1 MTIQLPKDPKDHDY
15 EDQIAAKLLASGYYL
30 ETRLILKK
38 GSEEVLEF
46 DAIATPTNDYKN
58 RRIVE
63 VKSGAW
69 GMSDLFKLY
78 GQTMYTNHEAAWL
91 IHKKVA
97 STTKKAAIQ
106 DLSERIPVSTI
117 HINLADQPTK
127 TECEEIPEAI
137 AMNGKLR
144 NLVFVVAWWSRSGDR
159 VAQGRFK
166 AWTKSDTSEAEAI
179 EKARIYCGQLEESLF
194 KSSPL
199 ARADAIYD
207 AYKKA
212 PQLTSSLI
220 NHVVSTS
227 GQTLQKVRDSV
238 MNTAERPY
246 LQYIMALE
254 HKARIAIIKNAY
266 DSILGEKSETH
277 NLLPWSGKTWDSL
290 YKKFLPPSFQEG
302 MKCLDAHPK
311 AQHAAF
317 FLQVFIEVFGGFYYP
332 HDNDELKN
340 IAAATGI
347 EPAEIPEM
355 IEILDSFFPIQYGWI
370 HKVDGD
376 IHFIKG
382 VPAYIRGAGCFARE
396 NLYGKDWMQRY
407 AVSYW
412 TTQWHNALYELL
424 QPSLKATKNEA
435 ED

>member
-1 MTIQLPKDPKDHDY
+1 MSIQLPKDPKDHDY
-15 EDQIAAKLLASGYYL
+15 EDQIAAMLLASGYYL

-46 DAIATPTNDYKN
+46 DAIVTPTNDYTN

-78 GQTMYTNHEAAWL
+78 GQTMYTKHSAAWL
-91 IHKKVA
+91 IHKKML
-97 STTKKAAIQ
+97 STTKKAAILE
-106 DLSERIPVSTI
+106 LSEKIPVSTI
-117 HINLADQPTK
+117 YINLANQPAKTK
-127 TECEEIPEAI
+127 CGEIPEAI
-137 AMNGKLR
+137 EMDEKLQ

-166 AWTKSDTSEAEAI
+166 TWIKSDTTEAEAI
-179 EKARIYCGQLEESLF
+179 KKARVYCGQLEESLF

-227 GQTLQKVRDSV
+227 GQNLKQVRCSV
-238 MNTAERPY
+238 TDTSGRPH

-266 DSILGEKSETH
+266 DAILVEKTKTH
-277 NLLPWSGKTWDSL
+277 DPSPWSGKTWDSL
-290 YKKFLPPSFQEG
+290 YKMLLPPSFRDG
-302 MKCLDAHPK
+302 IKCLDAHPK
-311 AQHAAF
+311 AQHVAF
-317 FLQVFIEVFGGFYYP
+317 FLQVFIEVFGGFYFP
-332 HDNDELKN
+332 HDNDELQN
-340 IAAATGI
+340 IAAATGV
-347 EPAEIPEM
+347 EPASVPDM
-355 IEILDSFFPIQYGWI
+355 IGMLDSFFPIPKGWVC
-370 HKVDGD
+370 KVDGD
-376 IHFIKG
+376 IHFVKG

-396 NLYGKDWMQRY
+396 YLYGKDWMKRY
-407 AVSYW
+407 AASYW
-412 TTQWHNALYELL
+412 TTCWHNALYELL
-424 QPSLKATKNEA
+424 QPTHKAACSETEG
-435 ED
+435 